1 MKDVAAKLSQLRMLP
16 VVVID
21 DPIAAHPMAEA
32 LLAGGIGCA
41 EITLRTRAGI
51 DAIREASKVQG
62 FLVGAGTVLTPQ
74 QVDDCADAGADFIAS
89 PGLDSDVV
97 ARART
102 RGITV
107 IPGVA
112 TATEVQHAL
121 RLGLSLLKVFPAA
134 SLGGPAFLSALAGPF
149 PDVRFV
155 PSGGISLESS
165 ADYLAIPS
173 VAAISG
179 SWLTPRSALL
189 DHDFATIERLARA
202 TTATLAAS

>member
-1 MKDVAAKLSQLRMLP
+1 MNDVAAQLSQLRMVP

-21 DPIAAHPMAEA
+21 DPGTARPMAEA

-41 EITLRTRAGI
+41 EITLRTPGGI
-51 DAIREASKVQG
+51 DAIREAAKVDG
-62 FLVGAGTVLTPQ
+62 FIAGAGTVLTPQ
-74 QVDDCADAGADFIAS
+74 HVDDCVDAGAEFIVS

-102 RGITV
+102 RGVAV

-121 RLGLSLLKVFPAA
+121 RLDLSLLKVFPAA

-149 PDVRFV
+149 PDVRFL
-155 PSGGISLESS
+155 PSGGISLES
-165 ADYLAIPS
+165 AAGYLAVPS

-179 SWLTPRSALL
+179 SWLTPRAALL
-189 DHDFATIERLARA
+189 DRDFAAIERLARS
-202 TTATLAAS
+202 TATALAAS

>member
-1 MKDVAAKLSQLRMLP
+1 MSSVAEQLSQLRMVP

-21 DPIAAHPMAEA
+21 DPAAARPMAEA

-41 EITLRTRAGI
+41 EITLRTPAGI
-51 DAIREASKVQG
+51 EAIREAAKVDG
-62 FLVGAGTVLTPQ
+62 FLVGAGTVLSPG
-74 QVDDCADAGADFIAS
+74 QVDECVDAGARFIIS

-97 ARART
+97 AQART
-102 RGITV
+102 REVAV

-121 RLGLSLLKVFPAA
+121 RLGLSLLKVFPVGA
-134 SLGGPAFLSALAGPF
+134 LGGPKLLNALAAPF

-155 PSGGISLESS
+155 PSGGVSLANA
-165 ADYLAIPS
+165 ADYLGVPS

-179 SWLTPRSALL
+179 SWLTPRSALAYG
-189 DHDFATIERLARA
+189 DFAEIERLARA
-202 TTATLAAS
+202 TASMLAAS